1 MNTRPFEKK
10 SKHKPDDWINSTINI
25 AVNIL
30 SHRNE
35 TINNY
40 LKNSM
45 EVNELITREL
55 LGRTIWK
62 YSEAYGKFEGCPF
75 WSVKAYDYYI
85 LAKSKKKKRQEINAN
100 LRHEHIFPQI
110 LLINKIKKLK
120 KPTIKI
126 VRDLYDNYAIATIV
140 TKDENDKLN
149 KKKYADLS
157 RTTIDENNIWLR
169 YNNERI
175 KIKVMKNPLENRFY
189 KHHYKKMQEAKV
201 F

>member
-1 MNTRPFEKK
+1 M
-10 SKHKPDDWINSTINI
+10 
-25 AVNIL
+25 
-30 SHRNE
+30 
-35 TINNY
+35 
-40 LKNSM
+40 
-45 EVNELITREL
+45 
-55 LGRTIWK
+55 
-62 YSEAYGKFEGCPF
+62 
-75 WSVKAYDYYI
+75 
-85 LAKSKKKKRQEINAN
+85 
-100 LRHEHIFPQI
+100 RHEHTFPQI

-175 KIKVMKNPLENRFY
+175 KIKVMKNPLENIFY
-189 KHHYKKMQEAKV
+189 NYHIKKMKEAKV
-201 F
+201 I